1 VRVVTDRL
9 PHRLRSDARDNREL
23 ILDAARAVFAA
34 EGLNV
39 PMREIARRA
48 GVGPATLY
56 RRFPTKEALVTEALA
71 GQMRACQAIVDEG
84 LADPDPWQGFCLV
97 IEKICAL
104 HARNRGFTAAF
115 MSAYPNAM
123 DFAADRDY
131 ALRSIASLARRARD
145 AGRLRPDFVLDDLIL
160 MLMANSGIRATS
172 PAAAVAASRRFAALA
187 IQAFQAVQE
196 ASPLP
201 PAVRL
206 APVTLLVPHAATAD
220 YGQHPLPRSCSCPAP
235 AWWALTT
242 STSTSKWRRWPPA
255 CCTTGAA
262 PAEATRP
269 DCRALPRRSPPSCA
283 TSPWPHRSAGA
294 STGPSPTPGT
304 AP

>member
-1 VRVVTDRL
+1 VTAPL
-9 PHRLRSDARDNREL
+9 PHTLRSDARDNREL

-71 GQMRACQAIVDEG
+71 GQMRACHAIVDEG
-84 LADPDPWQGFCLV
+84 LAAPDPWQGFCLV
-97 IEKICAL
+97 IERICEL

-131 ALRSIASLARRARD
+131 ALRSIASLARRAKD

-187 IQAFQAVQE
+187 IQAFQAAQE
-196 ASPLP
+196 TSPLP

-206 APVTLLVPHAATAD
+206 APVTLLVPHGAPAD
-220 YGQHPLPRSCSCPAP
+220 YGQHPLPRNSLQAI
-235 AWWALTT
+235 ADLLDLT
-242 STSTSKWRRWPPA
+242 
-255 CCTTGAA
+255 
-262 PAEATRP
+262 
-269 DCRALPRRSPPSCA
+269 
-283 TSPWPHRSAGA
+283 
-294 STGPSPTPGT
+294 
-304 AP
+304 

>member
-1 VRVVTDRL
+1 VTDRL
-9 PHRLRSDARDNREL
+9 PHPLRSDARDNREL

-71 GQMRACQAIVDEG
+71 GQMFACHAIVDEG
-84 LADPDPWQGFCLV
+84 LADPDPWHGFCHV
-97 IEKICAL
+97 IEGICEL

-115 MSAYPNAM
+115 MSAFPHAM
-123 DFAADRDY
+123 DFAADREY
-131 ALRSIASLARRARD
+131 ALRSIAGLARSARD

-187 IQAFQAVQE
+187 IQAFQASPG

-201 PAVRL
+201 PAARL
-206 APVTLLVPHAATAD
+206 APVALAAN
-220 YGQHPLPRSCSCPAP
+220 
-235 AWWALTT
+235 
-242 STSTSKWRRWPPA
+242 
-255 CCTTGAA
+255 
-262 PAEATRP
+262 
-269 DCRALPRRSPPSCA
+269 RAG
-283 TSPWPHRSAGA
+283 TSPSR
-294 STGPSPTPGT
+294 
-304 AP
+304 